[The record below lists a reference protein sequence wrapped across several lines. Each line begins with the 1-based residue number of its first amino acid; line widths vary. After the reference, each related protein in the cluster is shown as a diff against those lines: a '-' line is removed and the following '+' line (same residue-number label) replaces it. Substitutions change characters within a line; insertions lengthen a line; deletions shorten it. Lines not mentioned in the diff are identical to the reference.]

1 MILAMELICIGHD
14 DYQRAKPE
22 FDYKKYLVDD
32 FTGYIVIDR
41 QYYENTEGY
50 LKYNSP
56 QRKE

>member
-1 MILAMELICIGHD
+1 MELICIGHD